1 MPVEPCQHGKEKWSD
16 IVVTVTA
23 SANHPVKVECERR
36 GLQTLFR
43 KNKLKADVTP
53 GENPRR
59 GILQVRV
66 CIKTERITRE
76 TEKQI
81 EALLRGQGQQVLR
94 N

>member
-1 MPVEPCQHGKEKWSD
+1 MPIEQCQHGKDDMSD

-23 SANHPVKVECERR
+23 SADHPVKVECERR

-43 KNKLKADVTP
+43 KKKYKADITP

-59 GILQVRV
+59 GILRVRV
-66 CIKTERITRE
+66 CMKTDRITRE

-81 EALLRGQGQQVLR
+81 EALLRGQGQKVLL